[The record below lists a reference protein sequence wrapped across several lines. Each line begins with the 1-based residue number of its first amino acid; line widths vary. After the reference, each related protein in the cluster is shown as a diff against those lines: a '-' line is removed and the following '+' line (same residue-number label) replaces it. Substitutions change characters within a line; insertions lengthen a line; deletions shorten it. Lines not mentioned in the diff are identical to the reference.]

1 MEHIRQIVVD
11 LENKTNF
18 GKQFYSYRMTLLRL
32 ISCGQSIGRDL
43 RRAEEIEK
51 MGATQIPD
59 EFYFAKEMSRFAIR
73 IYKTSHKDSNR
84 LIRLVMDLEE
94 EEDVVVKPVS
104 DSAGHNL
111 PKFMIL
117 LDHRNRSVVL
127 TIRGTNSPEDV
138 LTDLLGKPVDFCG
151 GLAHEGAK
159 IGAEGILARTKSKLK
174 FLLNEKFPNYKFV
187 VTGHSLGAGIAVL
200 ISLKVLLS
208 NELNIDKDRLK
219 CIALAPPPVF
229 HPSRLPDQ
237 ISNKIEIYIHGN
249 DCVPSLSLAVIKK
262 LLLTMEKV
270 DNLKLSYLERGLA
283 LLKKAIV
290 VDHLVETYWRIRD
303 CQTDPSNQTTRIN
316 CRDAEIDEPTLQH
329 PGTVFY
335 FHRPRQGSKQYS
347 LCQLPGDQFSEEV
360 SIRRGMLSDHF
371 QWNYEAAFASVAG
384 EVGRPRDRFFFLV
397 FAVFYFV
404 VLVPMAVVGRIFD
417 KKRKTIDD

>member
-303 CQTDPSNQTTRIN
+303 CQTDPSHQTTRIK
-316 CRDAEIDEPTLQH
+316 L
-329 PGTVFY
+329 
-335 FHRPRQGSKQYS
+335 PRRRNRRAHSS
-347 LCQLPGDQFSEEV
+347 ASRHCLLLPPSEAR
-360 SIRRGMLSDHF
+360 I
-371 QWNYEAAFASVAG
+371 QTIQ
-384 EVGRPRDRFFFLV
+384 
-397 FAVFYFV
+397 
-404 VLVPMAVVGRIFD
+404 LVPAAR
-417 KKRKTIDD
+417 